1 MSSFGPKIFIFK
13 NTNKK
18 KFKPKLENCLSTE
31 GRTKNSTR
39 HKSKY
44 DSERAI
50 SKIDI
55 NNGINDVINKI
66 KFGKAIDRYL
76 YIKKKIY
83 LNELRNQND
92 KKEFKFEKLNFIF
105 DKFTRNKKNKIKNGI
120 VHQMNN
126 AHKLN
131 VNTTFEKIWNKLGTK
146 SYEKFKE
153 EFNFTQD
160 KNGIILRKI
169 KNDQKN
175 LSTKMD
181 INIKKIKKI
190 FGDEIIERLKK
201 NLELKKEE
209 ETIFSV
215 RNNINLKNY
224 KSVKNIK
231 VIKFKRSFSN
241 KTVNRSNNSKKTLLL
256 KNSDTFYKKYHDPK
270 KEEEARKIIKW
281 IRKANTNEKNKVSFS
296 DLSEKNQLKKKFK
309 FSSFNQRYSRNIN
322 NSNFNLESQRQN
334 SKITKEFKHFIK
346 NDSEKKQT
354 SLVNSILPI
363 KKRKIQRSS
372 MMNYLTI
379 KLSKNN
385 IKTKSNKAITKRN
398 KEFKERLI
406 KNVELIF
413 NDEDNDY

>member
-1 MSSFGPKIFIFK
+1 MSSFRPKIFIFK

-18 KFKPKLENCLSTE
+18 KFKPKLENYLSTE
-31 GRTKNSTR
+31 GRGKNSTR

-83 LNELRNQND
+83 LNELRSQND

-105 DKFTRNKKNKIKNGI
+105 DKFTRNKKNKIKTGI
-120 VHQMNN
+120 VHQINN

-131 VNTTFEKIWNKLGTK
+131 VNTTFEKIWNKLATK

-169 KNDQKN
+169 KNDRKN

-209 ETIFSV
+209 EAIFSI

-224 KSVKNIK
+224 KSVKNIN

-281 IRKANTNEKNKVSFS
+281 IRKANSNEKNKVSFS

-309 FSSFNQRYSRNIN
+309 FNSFNQRYSRNI
-322 NSNFNLESQRQN
+322 
-334 SKITKEFKHFIK
+334 K
-346 NDSEKKQT
+346 
-354 SLVNSILPI
+354 
-363 KKRKIQRSS
+363 
-372 MMNYLTI
+372 TI
-379 KLSKNN
+379 
-385 IKTKSNKAITKRN
+385 
-398 KEFKERLI
+398 
-406 KNVELIF
+406 
-413 NDEDNDY
+413 

>member
-1 MSSFGPKIFIFK
+1 MSSLGNRIFILK

-18 KFKPKLENCLSTE
+18 KLKHKFDNFLSTE
-31 GRTKNSTR
+31 IKGKYSTR
-39 HKSKY
+39 PKLKY
-44 DSERAI
+44 DSENALN
-50 SKIDI
+50 KIDL
-55 NNGINDVINKI
+55 NNDINDVINEI
-66 KFGKAIDRYL
+66 KFDKAIDRYL
-76 YIKKKIY
+76 NIKKKIY
-83 LNELRNQND
+83 LNELRDQND

-105 DKFTRNKKNKIKNGI
+105 DKFTRNKKNKIKTGI
-120 VHQMNN
+120 VHQINN

-131 VNTTFEKIWNKLGTK
+131 VNTTFEKIWNKLATK

-181 INIKKIKKI
+181 INIKKIKTI
-190 FGDEIIERLKK
+190 FGDEIKERLKK

-209 ETIFSV
+209 EAIFSI

-224 KSVKNIK
+224 KSVKNIN

-281 IRKANTNEKNKVSFS
+281 IRKANSNEKNKVSFS

-309 FSSFNQRYSRNIN
+309 FNSFNQRHSRNIK
-322 NSNFNLESQRQN
+322 NSNYNFESQRQN
-334 SKITKEFKHFIK
+334 SNIIKEFKHFIK

-354 SLVNSILPI
+354 SLVNGILTI
-363 KKRKIQRSS
+363 NKMKMQRSS
-372 MMNYLTI
+372 MMNYLKM
-379 KLSKNN
+379 KLSKDNT
-385 IKTKSNKAITKRN
+385 KTKSNKAKTKRN
-398 KEFKERLI
+398 NNFKERLI

>member
-1 MSSFGPKIFIFK
+1 MSSLGPRIFIFK

-18 KFKPKLENCLSTE
+18 KLKHKFDNFLSTE
-31 GRTKNSTR
+31 IKGKYSTR
-39 HKSKY
+39 PKSKY
-44 DSERAI
+44 DSENALN
-50 SKIDI
+50 KIDL
-55 NNGINDVINKI
+55 NNDINDVINEI
-66 KFGKAIDRYL
+66 KFDKAIDRYL
-76 YIKKKIY
+76 NIKKKIY
-83 LNELRNQND
+83 LNELRDQND
-92 KKEFKFEKLNFIF
+92 KKEFNFEKLNFIF
-105 DKFTRNKKNKIKNGI
+105 DKFTRNKKNKIKTGI
-120 VHQMNN
+120 VHQINN

-131 VNTTFEKIWNKLGTK
+131 VNTTFEKIWNKLSTK

-209 ETIFSV
+209 EAIFSI

-224 KSVKNIK
+224 KSVKNIN

-281 IRKANTNEKNKVSFS
+281 IRKANSNEKNKVSFS
-296 DLSEKNQLKKKFK
+296 DLSEKNQLKKKIK
-309 FSSFNQRYSRNIN
+309 FNSFNQRYSRNIN
-322 NSNFNLESQRQN
+322 NSNYNFESQRQN
-334 SKITKEFKHFIK
+334 SNIIKEFKHFIK

-354 SLVNSILPI
+354 SLVNGILAI
-363 KKRKIQRSS
+363 NKMKMQRSS
-372 MMNYLTI
+372 MMNYLKM
-379 KLSKNN
+379 KLSKDNT
-385 IKTKSNKAITKRN
+385 KTKSNKAKTKRN
-398 KEFKERLI
+398 NNFKERLI

>member
-31 GRTKNSTR
+31 GRGKNSTR

-105 DKFTRNKKNKIKNGI
+105 DKFTRNKKNKIQNGI
-120 VHQMNN
+120 VHQINN

-215 RNNINLKNY
+215 RNNVNLKNY

-256 KNSDTFYKKYHDPK
+256 KNSDNFYKKYHDPK
-270 KEEEARKIIKW
+270 KEEETKKIIKW
-281 IRKANTNEKNKVSFS
+281 IRKANSNEKNKVSFS

-309 FSSFNQRYSRNIN
+309 FSSFNQRYSRNIK

-346 NDSEKKQT
+346 NDSET
-354 SLVNSILPI
+354 LVNSILPI

>member
-31 GRTKNSTR
+31 GRGKNSTR

-66 KFGKAIDRYL
+66 KFGKVIDRYL

-120 VHQMNN
+120 VHQINN

-215 RNNINLKNY
+215 RNNVNLKNY

-256 KNSDTFYKKYHDPK
+256 KNSDSFYKKCHDPK

-281 IRKANTNEKNKVSFS
+281 IRKANSNEKNKVSFS

-309 FSSFNQRYSRNIN
+309 FSSFNQRYSRNIK

-379 KLSKNN
+379 KLSNNN

>member
-31 GRTKNSTR
+31 GRGKNSTR

-190 FGDEIIERLKK
+190 LGDEIIERLKK

-209 ETIFSV
+209 EAIFSI

-224 KSVKNIK
+224 KSVKNIN

-281 IRKANTNEKNKVSFS
+281 IRKANSNEKNKVSFS

-309 FSSFNQRYSRNIN
+309 FNSFNQRYSRNIK
-322 NSNFNLESQRQN
+322 NSNYNFESQTQN
-334 SKITKEFKHFIK
+334 SNIIKEFKHFIK

-354 SLVNSILPI
+354 SLVNGILPI

-385 IKTKSNKAITKRN
+385 IKTKSNKTITKRN

>member
-31 GRTKNSTR
+31 GRGKNSTR

-120 VHQMNN
+120 VHQINN

-175 LSTKMD
+175 LSMKMD

-215 RNNINLKNY
+215 RNNVNLKNY

-256 KNSDTFYKKYHDPK
+256 KNSYNFYKKYHDPK

-281 IRKANTNEKNKVSFS
+281 IRKTNSNEKNKVSFS

-309 FSSFNQRYSRNIN
+309 FSSFNQRYSRNIK